1 MSLLSPFF
9 FIAPLAFS
17 SSPSHSLLIRERLIL
32 CSCCQQEPLSS
43 SSQIHSQDDSPLLM
57 SALKPTPPPFTCPSL
72 CSPPLSPC
80 SEPSHLPPLMC
91 PPCML
96 FSLIP
101 GFHFFP
107 SHVMGYYFL
116 GCKMV
121 IWASVALMHWFQRG
135 YFITFWSSPYIFWP
149 FFISYRCLSLVS
161 WWKYCVL
168 TWWTQLKHLPVFVS
182 ELVFLF

>member
-1 MSLLSPFF
+1 MVDICFSCYICLTLLCIPTITETYTIKIKTPFDTMFDGDDIFNMIVYGVGCHVIALSLF

-116 GCKMV
+116 GCKMD
-121 IWASVALMHWFQRG
+121 I
-135 YFITFWSSPYIFWP
+135 
-149 FFISYRCLSLVS
+149 
-161 WWKYCVL
+161 
-168 TWWTQLKHLPVFVS
+168 
-182 ELVFLF
+182 